1 MAAAC
6 FTVWPFIMTRAGFN
20 WQTAAVVLSLG
31 TTVVFLPLYRQFEIS
46 TFAMLMIGISAALL
60 NGAGHIFFQKI
71 IVSTRNTADPIGN
84 FSKAF
89 IVLVVSQV
97 VIVAMIQIAKGAEKL
112 TTMRAMGFLCAIGAV
127 ILLNIKQKP

>member
-31 TTVVFLPLYRQFEIS
+31 TTAVFLPFYRQFEIS
-46 TFAMLMIGISAALL
+46 TFALLVIGIGAALL

-71 IVSTRNTADPIGN
+71 IASTRDTLDPVGNLATAL
-84 FSKAF
+84 
-89 IVLVVSQV
+89 IVVVMSQI
-97 VIVAMIQIAKGAEKL
+97 VIMAIIQITKGAEKL
-112 TTMRAMGFLCAIGAV
+112 TVLRAMGFLCAIGAV